1 MRSSNVLV
9 CYVDNAIRHWSMSV
23 KAPRAYIGA
32 CGETLSLLEDLK
44 KDHKATLRS
53 EDISRL
59 SFSHTI
65 DLVIIRLVEGSHENI
80 AAGRMYEET
89 FELVNVYYK
98 KRKKYYFCLARS
110 VHPIFPPTAG
120 NHFQKTFNHQTKK
133 RLRLEVL
140 WTTTEPKLTTG
151 AYTFFLIYVTNIRAK
166 STFNIFFNNHA
177 AALPKR
183 NVSYRVQKKKK

>member
-23 KAPRAYIGA
+23 KAPRAYLVSQEQRVEVPAIFSQKYIKLQPFICFYKTLAGA

-89 FELVNVYYK
+89 FELVNCIQFSLPQQEIIF
-98 KRKKYYFCLARS
+98 KRPLTIRQRKGFVWKFSGLLRS
-110 VHPIFPPTAG
+110 
-120 NHFQKTFNHQTKK
+120 Q
-133 RLRLEVL
+133 
-140 WTTTEPKLTTG
+140 
-151 AYTFFLIYVTNIRAK
+151 NIRAK